1 MKSEIKPKEAIMRVK
16 AFKRAVKAA
25 GGVWD
30 AKGGKGS
37 HAKVRFAGGSLTV
50 PTHGKAA
57 KDVPF
62 YVLKQA
68 KAFGV
73 DC

>member
-1 MKSEIKPKEAIMRVK
+1 MQRK
-16 AFKRAVKAA
+16 AFIKACKAA

-37 HAKVRFAGGSLTV
+37 HAKVRFAAGSLTV
-50 PTHGKAA
+50 PTHGKWS
-57 KDVPF
+57 KEVPP

-68 KAFGV
+68 RAFGV
-73 DC
+73 AC